1 MNSVTAKFRGAP
13 DGLRRAARH
22 VLARAHR
29 STLSHTIVIGIT
41 GTAGKTTTKELSA
54 QILSSVGPCS
64 SSAGTGNEHADVEWT
79 VLKTNR
85 KHKFCV
91 VEIGAPAP
99 GYLDR
104 SLRVVKPSIGVLT
117 LIEREHF
124 SAFRSKEAIAAE
136 KGKLIAALPPDG
148 VAVLNIDDPLIR
160 AIGAQHGGRVVSI
173 GSHEDAALQLLRS
186 DSSWPEPMKLRVR
199 FEGVDYDVQ
208 TQLHGVHLVVPVLA
222 ALGTAIAAGMRF
234 ADALAAVARIEP
246 PAGRMQVVPCDDG
259 VTFVRDDWKAPQWS
273 FRAPLE
279 FMRSARAQRKIVVVG
294 TISDSSKS
302 PDQRYLWAVRE
313 ALPVADMV
321 VLVGVGSRV
330 AGRRE
335 LSDGVR
341 PVHAFSGVREAA
353 WFLREELRA
362 GDLVLLKGTN
372 RQDHLVR
379 ILLDRRRRVQCWE
392 MRCGLND
399 FCTGCP
405 RAYSA
410 PSAASDST
418 GQPTPADS
426 SVAAPGLPL
435 PIIAGLGNPGQRFHG
450 TRHNVAHRVLDAM
463 ADEAG
468 ICWRAIPE
476 GSVCIVSLAGRRVSL
491 FKPSANMNESGSAIR
506 KVLDHAGG
514 TPDDL
519 IVVLDDTD
527 TSVGQIRVKRASG
540 DAGHKGMRSIIAAF
554 QTDVISRVRVGV
566 RGEDEVRRARELV
579 LEGFSSVE
587 EEMLVQALK
596 NCEEAIRELLRIRTP
611 QPVVG

>member
-1 MNSVTAKFRGAP
+1 
-13 DGLRRAARH
+13 

-29 STLSHTIVIGIT
+29 STLSYTTVIGIT
-41 GTAGKTTTKELSA
+41 GSAGKTTTKELSA
-54 QILSSVGPCS
+54 QILSSIGPCS
-64 SSAGTGNEHADVEWT
+64 SSAGTGNEHSDVEWT
-79 VLKTNR
+79 VLRTNR

-91 VEIGAPAP
+91 VEIGAPTP

-160 AIGAQHGGRVVSI
+160 AIGEQHRGEVVSV
-173 GSHEDAALQLLRS
+173 GSQEGAVLRLLSS

-199 FEGVDYDVQ
+199 FEGVDHDVQ
-208 TQLHGVHLVVPVLA
+208 TQLHGVHLAVPVLV

-234 ADALAAVARIEP
+234 IDALAAVARLEP

-279 FMRSARAQRKIVVVG
+279 FMRSARARRKIVVVG

-321 VLVGVGSRV
+321 VLVGAGSRV
-330 AGRRE
+330 AGRPE

-341 PVHAFSGVREAA
+341 PVHVFSGVRDAT

-392 MRCGLND
+392 MQCGLND
-399 FCTGCP
+399 FCAGCP
-405 RAYSA
+405 RVYSA
-410 PSAASDST
+410 PLAASESI
-418 GQPTPADS
+418 GPTPAVS

-435 PIIAGLGNPGQRFHG
+435 PIIAALGNPGQGFHG

-468 ICWRAIPE
+468 VCWQTIPE
-476 GSVCIVSLAGRRVSL
+476 GSICVVSLAGRHVSL
-491 FKPSANMNESGSAIR
+491 LKPGTSMNESGSAIR
-506 KVLDHAGG
+506 RVLDHAGG
-514 TPDDL
+514 TADDL
-519 IVVLDDTD
+519 IVVLDDAD
-527 TSVGQIRVKRASG
+527 TQVGRIRVKRASG
-540 DAGHKGMRSIIAAF
+540 DAGHKGMRSVIAAF
-554 QTDVISRVRVGV
+554 QTDAISRVRVGI
-566 RGEDEVRRARELV
+566 RGEDELRRARDLV
-579 LEGFSSVE
+579 LEGFSGVE
-587 EEMLVQALK
+587 EVVLARALK
-596 NCEEAIRELLRIRTP
+596 NCEEAITELVHRR
-611 QPVVG
+611 VAHSADA